1 MSSKEQASAFR
12 KHRIADDKQGNLAW
26 ASKVGSRAVRATP
39 TAAAAEIE
47 DLFELGEPERVL
59 WRLLKLARR
68 YTDLEHAGLF
78 DADTLRAVLRGFVAA
93 DIIDVVDAN
102 EARAVLPA
110 EIKRLRLEVAGKAW
124 RPGAGT
130 LSARVYRPE
139 IGLESSSSSSSSPS
153 GAGVEFV
160 DGPPRT
166 CTPLSSSSPTSPS
179 TLPQSLVPLSAED
192 TQLRATLLA
201 AAAAMGPQNHY
212 AFLGVRQ
219 GADDAAVR
227 TAYVGLARDY
237 HPDRIQGSALGAD
250 TAVVTAVDALFRR
263 LNDAN
268 KAVAT
273 AEARVR
279 YDRELV
285 LLESSSSAPARASDG
300 KRPRRAAEARNA
312 YAMAETFF
320 KRRDFKQA
328 EVHYRQAVVFDA
340 EEPMLQ
346 VALAWCLFLNPE
358 LPEDT
363 RIGEARKRLQDLV
376 KLTNN
381 GDASYKLG
389 RVLREAGED
398 AAANR
403 CFEQAVR
410 LSPGHV
416 DAQREVR
423 LIESRREEKPSGL
436 LSRLFKK

>member
-1 MSSKEQASAFR
+1 M
-12 KHRIADDKQGNLAW
+12 
-26 ASKVGSRAVRATP
+26 
-39 TAAAAEIE
+39 
-47 DLFELGEPERVL
+47 
-59 WRLLKLARR
+59 
-68 YTDLEHAGLF
+68 
-78 DADTLRAVLRGFVAA
+78 
-93 DIIDVVDAN
+93 
-102 EARAVLPA
+102 
-110 EIKRLRLEVAGKAW
+110 
-124 RPGAGT
+124 
-130 LSARVYRPE
+130 
-139 IGLESSSSSSSSPS
+139 
-153 GAGVEFV
+153 
-160 DGPPRT
+160 
-166 CTPLSSSSPTSPS
+166 SPS